1 MQQPGFRP
9 GPAGERLVALAIV
22 LLTGLFLSMTF
33 GEVSAFARQS
43 AGRGPFFFPRIVL
56 IALLVAEC
64 FLLWSAF
71 SPPGEDERRPVSWKF
86 ALLILATAAYCALI
100 PVAGFLISSA
110 VYGFAVPVLLGR
122 RDVILLAVVSLV
134 YSIALWLLFE
144 RVFLIILPA
153 SPFDIGF

>member
-1 MQQPGFRP
+1 MSRAGIIPGST
-9 GPAGERLVALAIV
+9 GERVVALVIV
-22 LLTGLFLSMTF
+22 LTTALFLSLTF

-43 AGRGPFFFPRIVL
+43 AGRGPYFFPRIVL
-56 IALLVAEC
+56 IGLVLAEC

-71 SPPGEDERRPVSWKF
+71 ARGENEERRPVTWKF
-86 ALLILATAAYCALI
+86 AGLVLATAGYCALI
-100 PVAGFLISSA
+100 PWAGFLIASA
-110 VYGFAVPVLLGR
+110 LYGLAVPLLLGR

-134 YSIALWLLFE
+134 YSVALWMLFE